1 MVPGTEPSEA
11 DGADGADGAIVPA
24 EAEPT
29 GTRVVLLDT
38 GYGAT
43 SAVLLTGPTGPVA
56 GAVLRMG
63 EEGPV
68 LSMTARVEE
77 FAVTTGAEETVGV
90 TIGATGVEETA
101 VGVATTGYVVV
112 QGQASLIVRVVACE

>member
-1 MVPGTEPSEA
+1 MVPGTEPSE
-11 DGADGADGAIVPA
+11 ADGADGAIVPA

-38 GYGAT
+38 GYGAVT
-43 SAVLLTGPTGPVA
+43 PELLTGPTGPVA

-63 EEGPV
+63 EGAPV
-68 LSMTARVEE
+68 LSMTAGMDEL
-77 FAVTTGAEETVGV
+77 AVTTGA
-90 TIGATGVEETA
+90 EETA

-112 QGQASLIVRVVACE
+112 QGQESLIVRVVACE

>member
-11 DGADGADGAIVPA
+11 DGADGTIVPA

-29 GTRVVLLDT
+29 GTRVLLLDT

-43 SAVLLTGPTGPVA
+43 GTVLLAGPTGPVA

-63 EEGPV
+63 GEGPV
-68 LSMTARVEE
+68 LSMTAGVEE
-77 FAVTTGAEETVGV
+77 FAVTTGA
-90 TIGATGVEETA
+90 EETA

-112 QGQASLIVRVVACE
+112 QGQASLIVRVVACEW